1 MLQWTGEDI
10 TVTFKT
16 SDAAEILAGAGVV
29 FEALQELAEAE
40 SSITI
45 NDQKFNLDEELSIF
59 RISQCYIGRRWNRR
73 LLGRQ
78 KTITVTYTA
87 TVFNKNGTEFSLTG
101 NLTFNLDVEEEPE
114 DPAEAK
120 AAFIA
125 AFNDIID
132 DIQVEGKTV
141 ANAAMTGED
150 ITVTFK
156 TSDAAEIL
164 AGAGVV
170 FESPSGIGRSREQ
183 HND

>member
-1 MLQWTGEDI
+1 LED
-10 TVTFKT
+10 
-16 SDAAEILAGAGVV
+16 
-29 FEALQELAEAE
+29 
-40 SSITI
+40 
-45 NDQKFNLDEELSIF
+45 
-59 RISQCYIGRRWNRR
+59 
-73 LLGRQ
+73 

-170 FESPSGIGRSREQ
+170 FEALQDLAEAESSITINGQTFNLDEELSISALAQCNIGRRWSRRLLGRQ
-183 HND
+183 NINSYLHSDCI